1 MSDAILYNSILAG
14 DLEGVMHCLER
25 GVGLI
30 VPQGSTLTAL
40 LAAAKNGHTDICGLL
55 LAHGGNV
62 NEVEAGSKL
71 TALHY
76 AADKGNKVLVE
87 ALLSWGAEVER
98 QDLEGRTPLY
108 GACEEGHLACVIELL
123 KAGASF
129 SLPTNDGSLPIHI
142 AAQNNKIEVVGTLLQ
157 LGCTPNV
164 VSYNEIKF
172 PWLPVPKVSYFSAT
186 ARVE

>member
-1 MSDAILYNSILAG
+1 MPKPKRYRLYCEFSSEEDMKEWRSNFDFAMSDETILMRAT
-14 DLEGVMHCLER
+14 R
-25 GVGLI
+25 F
-30 VPQGSTLTAL
+30 GSQNVLRWL
-40 LAAAKNGHTDICGLL
+40 LQELKFD
-55 LAHGGNV
+55 V
-62 NEVEAGSKL
+62 NEQNCDGD

-87 ALLSWGAEVER
+87 ALLSWGAEVDR

-108 GACEEGHLACVIELL
+108 GACEEGHLACVTTLL

-164 VSYNEIKF
+164 VSCNEIKF
-172 PWLPVPKVSYFSAT
+172 HRPPVPKVSYFSAT